1 MGWRRRLV
9 TVPHPLAPSRR
20 LIGAV
25 SPTPVLAQAYGA
37 LCILTLVLTSGY
49 TITRTAI
56 PPWFIW

>member
-1 MGWRRRLV
+1 
-9 TVPHPLAPSRR
+9 
-20 LIGAV
+20 
-25 SPTPVLAQAYGA
+25 VLAQAYGA